1 MEIIQDLK
9 FTLDGD
15 RVLRSL
21 GVPDGDEGLTELAE
35 GLLAACMAVA
45 NPKAVYA
52 VEPVLPTETGISLN
66 GVEITAPFVV
76 EKLAGCHFAVP
87 FVATCG
93 TEAEEWSLSLT
104 DGLEQ
109 YWADKLK
116 LMLLETVRRELAGA
130 VRGRCFQG
138 AKHMSALN
146 PGSLPQWPISE
157 QTKLFAILGG
167 GAEQIGVT
175 LKESFLMLPT
185 KSVSGIFFASDEAY
199 ENCEL
204 CPRVECPNRRASDRG

>member
-1 MEIIQDLK
+1 MEIIQNLK

-15 RVLRSL
+15 QVLRNL
-21 GVPDGDEGLTELAE
+21 GVPEGDEGLTELAE
-35 GLLAACMAVA
+35 ELLAACMAVA

-52 VEPVLPTETGISLN
+52 VEPVLSTETGISLN
-66 GVEITAPFVV
+66 GVEITAPFVA
-76 EKLAGCHFAVP
+76 EKLSGCHFVVP

-116 LMLLETVRRELAGA
+116 LMLLEKARRELAGA
-130 VRGRCFQG
+130 VRGRYFQG

-185 KSVSGIFFASDEAY
+185 KSVSGIFFSSDEAY

-204 CPRVECPNRRASDRG
+204 CPRIDCPNRRAAYRG